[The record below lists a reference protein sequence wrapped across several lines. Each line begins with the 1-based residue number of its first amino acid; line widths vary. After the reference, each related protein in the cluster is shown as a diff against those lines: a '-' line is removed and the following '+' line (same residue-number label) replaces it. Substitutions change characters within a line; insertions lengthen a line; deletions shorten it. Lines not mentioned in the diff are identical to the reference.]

1 MVVDRLAVE
10 AEAAAD
16 TMAAT
21 ACESWALEKPCS
33 LTVVSCSG
41 RCACLKASADPEDPA
56 GLVGGLM
63 DGSHRHRGQCL
74 EAVRRDNEGESS
86 LHWGR
91 WQQGTGSRLDLRNLA
106 REP

>member
-21 ACESWALEKPCS
+21 ACVSWALEKPCS

-41 RCACLKASADPEDPA
+41 RFAGLKASVGRD
-56 GLVGGLM
+56 GLAVWDGGLR
-63 DGSHRHRGQCL
+63 DGSFHHHQGQSL
-74 EAVRRDNEGESS
+74 EVVRQDNEAESS
-86 LHWGR
+86 WHWGH
-91 WQQGTGSRLDLRNLA
+91 
-106 REP
+106 